1 MVLNP
6 HRLRR
11 FRRRTWAVVGACF
24 VMRAAAAAAAGFE
37 PANPASATTPDTA
50 CPTFVESSLC

>member
-11 FRRRTWAVVGACF
+11 FRRRTWAVIGACF
-24 VMRAAAAAAAGFE
+24 VMRAAAAAAGFDPGE
-37 PANPASATTPDTA
+37 PASATTPDTA
-50 CPTFVESSLC
+50 CPSFVETSSC

>member
-11 FRRRTWAVVGACF
+11 FRRRTWAVIAACF
-24 VMRAAAAAAAGFE
+24 VMRAAAAAAGFD
-37 PANPASATTPDTA
+37 PTNSASATTPEIA
-50 CPTFVESSLC
+50 CPSFVETS

>member
-11 FRRRTWAVVGACF
+11 FRRRTWAVVAACF
-24 VMRAAAAAAAGFE
+24 VMRAAAAVAGFE
-37 PANPASATTPDTA
+37 PGDPASATTPDTA
-50 CPTFVESSLC
+50 CPTLLEPSSC

>member
-11 FRRRTWAVVGACF
+11 FRGRTWAVVGACF
-24 VMRAAAAAAAGFE
+24 VMRAATAAAGSD

-50 CPTFVESSLC
+50 CPTLLESSSC